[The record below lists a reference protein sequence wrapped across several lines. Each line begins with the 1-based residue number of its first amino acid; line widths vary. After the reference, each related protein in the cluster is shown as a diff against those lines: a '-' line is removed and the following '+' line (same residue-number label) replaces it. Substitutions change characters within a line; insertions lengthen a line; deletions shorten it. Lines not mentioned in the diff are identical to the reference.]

1 MEKYIVEFTKEQ
13 LCFIRSFVYSN
24 KCVITDNEQ
33 FNRDIEI
40 LDKLDNAYKLCDSR
54 SMIEWHKVT
63 GDEETGYRDI
73 PVGGDTVLVRLKSGE
88 YLTDEVCSDVMNMDD
103 SDETVIYWLDRT
115 NDWSLVDAW
124 AYLPEGGEG

>member
-1 MEKYIVEFTKEQ
+1 MEKYIVAFTKEQ
-13 LCFIRSFVYSN
+13 LCFIHSLVYSN

-40 LDKLDNAYKLCDSR
+40 LDKLDNAYKLSDSR
-54 SMIEWHKVT
+54 SMLEWHKVT
-63 GDEETGYRDI
+63 GDKETGYCDI
-73 PVGGDTVLVRLKSGE
+73 PIGGETVLVRLKSGE

-115 NDWSLVDAW
+115 NDWDEVDAW
-124 AYLPEGGEG
+124 AYLPEGGEE